1 MMCGMYLMAYGINHK
16 SAPLSVR
23 EQLAFHPEQTPE
35 MLHALI
41 TREAVNEAVLLST
54 CNRTE
59 IYTASSHGNSAVKEW
74 LSKQPRLSNQEISTF
89 CYQHQG
95 IDMVRHLMRVASG
108 LDSMVLGEPQILG
121 QIKQAYTI
129 ACDAGTVGGRL
140 KHLFPAVFAAS
151 KQVRTQTAIGGNPV
165 SIAYAVV
172 QLAKRIFSDLEK
184 CKILLVGAGETIEL
198 VATHLHGQGA
208 KQLIIANRTIERA
221 RKLSDQFQAHPIR
234 IGDVPAYL
242 TDIDIVIT
250 ATASQ
255 LPILGKGTM
264 ESVLRQRKRRPIFMA
279 DLAVPRDIE
288 PEVGELEDIY
298 LYNIDNVQS
307 IVSQNLKNREEAA
320 KQAETMIEM
329 QATHYMSQL
338 RVMNASDMIR
348 KFRAQVEEVRDKELK
363 KALDHLHRSN
373 NPQAALASLAHNLT
387 NKIMHQPTVK
397 LREAAYYEQLDLLLL
412 MKDLF
417 DL

>member
-35 MLHALI
+35 VLHALI
-41 TREAVNEAVLLST
+41 SREAVNEAVVLST

-59 IYTASSHGNSAVKEW
+59 IYTASNHHGAVKEW
-74 LSKQPRLSNQEISTF
+74 LSKQPRVSNHEISTF
-89 CYQHQG
+89 CYQYQG
-95 IDMVRHLMRVASG
+95 VDMVRHLMRVASG

-121 QIKQAYTI
+121 QIKHAYSI

-151 KQVRTQTAIGGNPV
+151 KQVRTKTAIGGDSV

-172 QLAKRIFSDLEK
+172 QLARRIFSDLAQ
-184 CKILLVGAGETIEL
+184 CKILLIGAGDTIEL
-198 VATHLHGQGA
+198 VATHLYGQGA
-208 KQLIIANRTIERA
+208 RQLIIANRTVERA
-221 RKLSDQFQAHPIR
+221 RKLSDQLQAHPIR

-242 TDIDIVIT
+242 TDSDIVIT

-288 PEVGELEDIY
+288 PEVGQLEDIY
-298 LYNIDNVQS
+298 LYNIDNLQS

-320 KQAETMIEM
+320 RQAEAMIEM
-329 QATHYMSQL
+329 QATHYMRQL

-348 KFRAQVEEVRDKELK
+348 KFRMQVEGVRDKELK
-363 KALDHLHRSN
+363 KALDHLQRSN

-397 LREAAYYEQLDLLLL
+397 LREAAYYEQFDLLLL